1 MSFTPMLKKVISS
14 LLCCYS
20 LVSLN
25 SAQATIVEFQ
35 TSQGNFQVNL
45 FDQTTPITVNNFL
58 NYVNEQSYTNS
69 LIHRAVPGF
78 VVQGGGFEF
87 TGDWPLSSL
96 ASNGAI
102 DNEPVYSNV
111 KGTIAMAKLGGIV
124 NSASN
129 QWFFNLQDNSNNL
142 DTQNGGF
149 TVFGQVIGDGMAV
162 LEKISALQLCDNSG
176 LDDIP
181 MLDYTSQECTDK
193 AVPGLENFVV
203 VEQITI
209 VDSSEVTDADLTKI
223 ENTLIDQVTPPTQPE
238 PSSGGGAMY
247 WLLAL
252 LSLPL
257 LRKK

>member
-1 MSFTPMLKKVISS
+1 MLKKIISS

-20 LVSLN
+20 LVSIN

-45 FDQTTPITVNNFL
+45 YDQTTPITVNNFL

-69 LIHRAVPGF
+69 VFHRAESDF

-87 TGDWPLSSL
+87 AGNWPLSPL
-96 ASNGAI
+96 TSNGAI

-124 NSASN
+124 NSATR
-129 QWFFNLQDNSNNL
+129 QWFFNLQDNSTNL

-162 LEKISALQLCDNSG
+162 LEKISALQLCNNSG
-176 LDDIP
+176 LNDIP
-181 MLDYTSQECTDK
+181 MVDYTSEQCSESV
-193 AVPGLENFVV
+193 VPGLENFVV
-203 VEQITI
+203 LEQVVI

-223 ENTLIDQVTPPTQPE
+223 ENTLIDQVNPPTQPE
-238 PSSGGGAMY
+238 PSSGGGAVY
-247 WLLAL
+247 WLLTL
-252 LSLPL
+252 LGLPL
-257 LRKK
+257 LRKKISR